1 MRTVEIRTAPAYKVH
16 IGSGLLSQ
24 CGTFVSEIH
33 APCLVALVTDSFVD
47 MIYSSAVT
55 RSLEGA
61 GYRVVKF
68 VLPAGERSKSMETYM
83 SLLSFLV
90 ERGVTRSDLIVA
102 LGGGVVGDLA
112 GFAAATYLRGMDF
125 VQLPTSF
132 LAQVDS
138 SVGGKTAVDLP
149 QGKNLVGAFWQPR
162 LVLCDIKCLATLSRE
177 TLADGLGET
186 IKYGMIADAE
196 ILRLLQE
203 DGLEAEAEGVIARCI
218 QIKANVVEA
227 DERDN
232 GPRQL
237 LNFGHTAGHAIEKH
251 SHFTLTHGR
260 AVAIGMA
267 VVTRACVKRGMT
279 DPSVLEMLESLLK
292 RYGLS
297 DRCTLTAA
305 ELAEGALADK
315 KRRGETI
322 TLVLPR
328 EPGKCVLSPIPT
340 AELES
345 FFQDGL

>member
-1 MRTVEIRTAPAYKVH
+1 MRTVEIRTAPSYQVH
-16 IGSGLLSQ
+16 IDSGLLAQ
-24 CGTFVSEIH
+24 CGTFVAEIH
-33 APCLVALVTDSFVD
+33 DPCLVALVTDSFVD
-47 MIYSSAVT
+47 MIYSSVVI
-55 RSLEGA
+55 RSLEKA
-61 GYRVVKF
+61 GFRVAKF
-68 VLPAGERSKSMETYM
+68 VLPAGEKSKSLETYM
-83 SLLSFLV
+83 RLLSFLA
-90 ERGVTRSDLIVA
+90 ERGITRSDLIVA

-162 LVLCDIKCLATLSRE
+162 LVLCDVKCLTTLSPE

-196 ILRLLQE
+196 ILRMLQGS
-203 DGLEAEAEGVIARCI
+203 GLSDQPEEVIARCI
-218 QIKANVVEA
+218 QIKADVVEA

-237 LNFGHTAGHAIEKH
+237 LNFGHTVGHAVEKY
-251 SHFTLTHGR
+251 SRYTMTHGR

-267 VVTRACVKRGMT
+267 VVTRACVKRGLT
-279 DPSVLEMLESLLK
+279 DRTVLETLESLL
-292 RYGLS
+292 RSNGLS
-297 DRCTLTAA
+297 DRCTLSAA
-305 ELAEGALADK
+305 ELAQGALADK

-322 TLVLPR
+322 TLVLPKELGR
-328 EPGKCVLSPIPT
+328 CVLSPIPT
-340 AELES
+340 SELEA